1 VDVKLHDPDSP
12 KKVVGLQYLP
22 VNGLPQVI
30 FKGCGPIAEKILRQ
44 RDTKR
49 SHRVIRDQALLD
61 RLYRLPVDSFVGA
74 DLFGLVAVVLAH
86 VFAVDEHLKGKN
98 LD

>member
-1 VDVKLHDPDSP
+1 MDVKLHDPDSP

-22 VNGLPQVI
+22 TKGLPQVI
-30 FKGCGPIAEKILRQ
+30 LKGCGPLAEEILKQ
-44 RDTKR
+44 RDAKR
-49 SHRVIRDQALLD
+49 SRRVIRDQALLD
-61 RLYRLPVDSFVGA
+61 RLYRLPVDSFIGA